1 MNKKTVEQIKKKLLS
16 EKKELTKQ
24 LESFAEKN
32 SHAENDYD
40 AKFPQYGDHEDE
52 NAAEVADFES
62 DLYLE
67 KKLETS
73 LKKVDEALDRIKKN
87 KYGTCIECGKEIP
100 EKRCL
105 VFPTAA
111 KCMSC
116 KRKTL

>member
-1 MNKKTVEQIKKKLLS
+1 MNKKTIKQIKEKLLQ
-16 EKKELTKQ
+16 EKKELIKQ

-32 SHAENDYD
+32 KHVEDDYD

-67 KKLETS
+67 KTLEKS
-73 LKKVDEALDRIKKN
+73 LKKINEALERIKKN
-87 KYGTCIECGKEIP
+87 KYGICIECGQKIL
-100 EKRCL
+100 EKRCIA
-105 VFPTAA
+105 FPTAS
-111 KCMSC
+111 KCMNC